1 MAYTQYLK
9 LAMTLCLFTFAIREI
24 TIWTLFLS
32 PDITKETDPENKNL
46 MDQLVKNMGKP
57 RNYGPTKEEVEETE
71 RLETEQRLKKEQ
83 EERETIERMESEEAA
98 LKEQRQEEWVSW
110 LLVQDGGK
118 GRFEREWELPHRDQ
132 KRQWEFV
139 SCVSRWRWIWM

>member
-1 MAYTQYLK
+1 
-9 LAMTLCLFTFAIREI
+9 
-24 TIWTLFLS
+24 
-32 PDITKETDPENKNL
+32 

-98 LKEQRQEEWVSW
+98 LKEQRQEEWVS
-110 LLVQDGGK
+110 
-118 GRFEREWELPHRDQ
+118 
-132 KRQWEFV
+132 
-139 SCVSRWRWIWM
+139 